1 MDPRPQETASKGL
14 RPANGGRKDVSERV
28 TVLEKACRKTPHCR
42 IHGNVKEADTAK
54 SKPGCPPAGP
64 EGGQAIA
71 EFAFAFPLQ
80 LFVMFAI
87 MQLALLYVGKQV
99 VSYASFSAAR
109 AALVGED
116 PADAYRRAETAAALA
131 CAPITGPT
139 VEGSN
144 FSLAALTADSA
155 IITLPGWGPVPKSGI
170 SRRLKTA
177 VSRIEYPSDG
187 EVEVSV
193 THYYELTL
201 PGVNYLFAWLADLGG
216 QTPAPDATGPGG
228 TTPRGYEAEFEDSV
242 GIWNVRAPHMRLRE
256 TTRLAVPGG
265 GIKAD

>member
-1 MDPRPQETASKGL
+1 
-14 RPANGGRKDVSERV
+14 
-28 TVLEKACRKTPHCR
+28 VLEKACRKTQHSR
-42 IHGNVKEADTAK
+42 IQGNLKETDTAK
-54 SKPGCPPAGP
+54 RKPGFPPAGP

-109 AALVGED
+109 AALVGEG

-144 FSLAALTADSA
+144 FSFAALTSDSA
-155 IITLPGWGPVPKSGI
+155 TITLPGWGPVPKSGI
-170 SRRLKTA
+170 SRRLKTV
-177 VSRIEYPSDG
+177 VSPIEYPSAG
-187 EVEVSV
+187 EVEVTV

-201 PGVNYLFAWLADLGG
+201 PVVNHLFAWLADLGG
-216 QTPAPDATGPGG
+216 QVPAPDATGPGG
-228 TTPRGYEAEFEDSV
+228 TIPQGYEAEFEDSV

-256 TTRLAVPGG
+256 TTRLAVPGAG
-265 GIKAD
+265 